1 VRVQRQTFFQNV
13 PLDFMVAAGQLKPPF
28 QITMAANKSQA
39 SSGGHMT
46 HLESLKS
53 KLAEIADL
61 KAAASV
67 LAWDQQTYMPP
78 GGAAAR
84 AEQLATLERL
94 AHELFVTDAM
104 GEWLAGAAQETSRM
118 PYESTEASLV
128 RVTARDFEK
137 VRKVPPELVA
147 AIARTT
153 SQAIEVWVQARADS
167 NFPLLLPLLQRVFE
181 LNRDLAQCLG
191 YQDRIYDA
199 LLDQYEPGMTTRE
212 LNGLF
217 ARLKKGLIPLV
228 RAIAD
233 QKPII
238 DATILRRYYSPEKQ
252 WALGMNI
259 ITRLGFDPEK
269 GRQDKSVHPFTTSFS
284 IRDVRITT
292 RIDGHFLPAAL
303 LGTLHE
309 CGHALYEQGVDL
321 ALERT
326 PLSNGTS
333 LGIHE
338 SQSRLWENLVGRSRS
353 FWKFVFPELQAI
365 FPEPLAE
372 VSWDTFYHAINC
384 VEPSCIRVEADEVTY
399 NLHILLRFELE
410 SALLEG
416 QLRFEDLPGAWNEKM
431 KEYLGIVP
439 STDAQGVLQDVHWA
453 SGLIGYFPTYM
464 LGNLVSVQLFEQAQ
478 SQIPGLLGQIETG
491 SFAELLA
498 WLREH
503 IHRHGRKFE
512 PAELLKRALGQ
523 PVCAEPYLAYLW
535 DKYSKIYSLSPN
547 AE

>member
-1 VRVQRQTFFQNV
+1 
-13 PLDFMVAAGQLKPPF
+13 M
-28 QITMAANKSQA
+28 S
-39 SSGGHMT
+39 
-46 HLESLKS
+46 EC
-53 KLAEIADL
+53 
-61 KAAASV
+61 
-67 LAWDQQTYMPP
+67 
-78 GGAAAR
+78 
-84 AEQLATLERL
+84 
-94 AHELFVTDAM
+94 
-104 GEWLAGAAQETSRM
+104 LAGAALETSRM
-118 PYESTEASLV
+118 PYESNEASLV

-137 VRKVPPELVA
+137 ARKVPPELVA

-153 SQAIEVWVQARADS
+153 SQAIEVWVEARADS

-199 LLDQYEPGMTTRE
+199 LLDQYEPGMTTLE

-217 ARLKKGLIPLV
+217 DRVKKGLIPLV

-233 QKPII
+233 QKQNI
-238 DATILRRYYSPEKQ
+238 DNSILKCHYSPEKQ

-259 ITRLGFDPEK
+259 IHRLGFDQEK

-303 LGTLHE
+303 FGSMHE
-309 CGHALYEQGVDL
+309 CGHALYEQGVDS

-353 FWKFVFPELQAI
+353 FWTYVFPELQAC

-372 VSWDTFYHAINC
+372 VSLDAFYHAINC

-416 QLRFEDLPGAWNEKM
+416 QLSFKDLPGAWNEKM

-439 STDAQGVLQDVHWA
+439 STDARGVLQDVHWA
-453 SGLIGYFPTYM
+453 SGLIGYFPTYT

-478 SQIPGLLGQIETG
+478 SQIPGLLGQIEMG
-491 SFAELLA
+491 SYAVLLA

-512 PAELLKRALGQ
+512 PTELLKRAIGQ

-535 DKYSKIYSLSPN
+535 DKYSMIYSLSPS